1 MNDKLGPYI
10 KNLMVTIIDK
20 EQEQFVQNLALEELK
35 RLNAAVDEFLQS
47 NIQDDSE
54 ETKQTIKSEKKLLQ
68 EKENG

>member
-1 MNDKLGPYI
+1 MNDDKLGPYI

-20 EQEQFVQNLALEELK
+20 EQEKFVKNLALDELK

-54 ETKQTIKSEKKLLQ
+54 ETIKSEKKLLQ